1 MAPEGVSQRRRRRR
15 RNWSQTLEVGT
26 TSLRLENVCFWE
38 IILRTKIKLSHHY
51 LHLRQGHRC
60 YLHHHHHPHLTPQ
73 FTSTHP
79 LRSSR
84 PLSVSTSCLGV
95 FRCWWICRVIP
106 DSVFVELF
114 FPPLT
119 VIPRLVPVADTA
131 RLTWVSQGC
140 PSDSGRFRGWA
151 QFRARDTGPGRVPVM
166 LSSEASCSYRSLLRK
181 SSRSTDLK
189 TSRRPVR
196 HIQAKVCA
204 APCRDAAVMDKVFVE
219 SAPIRSGS
227 CVVRVACVREN
238 PLLDVRQSGPEPSLW
253 DAPAHP
259 RFSRPSTLSLL
270 SVSALLSGLTHPY

>member
-1 MAPEGVSQRRRRRR
+1 MCVSGKLYWGRKLNFPIIIFIYVRAIVV
-15 RNWSQTLEVGT
+15 TFIIT
-26 TSLRLENVCFWE
+26 
-38 IILRTKIKLSHHY
+38 IILISPLN
-51 LHLRQGHRC
+51 LHLLTHSDLLVLCRC
-60 YLHHHHHPHLTPQ
+60 PHHVSAFSGAGESVALFQ
-73 FTSTHP
+73 IVS
-79 LRSSR
+79 LSS
-84 PLSVSTSCLGV
+84 C
-95 FRCWWICRVIP
+95 
-106 DSVFVELF
+106 F

-140 PSDSGRFRGWA
+140 PSDSGRFRDWA